1 MIESF
6 EEFQEKTIRKWKMIF
21 RICKT
26 FMVFYQFSESISGES
41 AIKLWDIQWEI
52 LAQSTVASIF
62 EAFYAA

>member
-1 MIESF
+1 
-6 EEFQEKTIRKWKMIF
+6 
-21 RICKT
+21 
-26 FMVFYQFSESISGES
+26 MVFYQFSESISGES